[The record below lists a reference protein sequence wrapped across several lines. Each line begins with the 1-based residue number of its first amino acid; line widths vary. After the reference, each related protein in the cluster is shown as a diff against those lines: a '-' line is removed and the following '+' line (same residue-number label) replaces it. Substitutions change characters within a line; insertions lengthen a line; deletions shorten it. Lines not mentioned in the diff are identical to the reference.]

1 MRQRRVLRNV
11 QLLLRGRA
19 RRARLTPAPGKDP
32 GAARKEHP
40 MTYFIASDFRTTAA
54 RLRAGD
60 CFRIRGHEVRVTRVE
75 RAVNGTVKAHLVDAH
90 HGLGKNTSLEYLNPR
105 SWVELSGESAEAKR
119 ASRLSAGA

>member
-1 MRQRRVLRNV
+1 
-11 QLLLRGRA
+11 
-19 RRARLTPAPGKDP
+19 
-32 GAARKEHP
+32 

-60 CFRIRGHEVRVTRVE
+60 FIRIRGHEVKVTRVE